1 MIYHDISN
9 IFIIIIIIRSLS
21 YHIIGMYVQ
30 SLLIIGHGAS
40 KIQLRFRYDSADS
53 IRTLHTLPRR
63 RYAHDIISNRIHGA
77 AIYMLTLGVSI
88 LMGSMLPY
96 IAYIG
101 SYGCCQIKYIRF
113 LIKYYGIHVANRD
126 PMVVTQ
132 YSIKLNPMLGLS
144 YPTMSESKS

>member
-40 KIQLRFRYDSADS
+40 KSQLRFRYDSADS
-53 IRTLHTLPRR
+53 IRRPRR
-63 RYAHDIISNRIHGA
+63 RCLVEDMPIILYSIRSMVLL
-77 AIYMLTLGVSI
+77 YMLTLGVSI

-96 IAYIG
+96 IAYM
-101 SYGCCQIKYIRF
+101 
-113 LIKYYGIHVANRD
+113 D
-126 PMVVTQ
+126 PMGIV
-132 YSIKLNPMLGLS
+132 KLTIS
-144 YPTMSESKS
+144 DS